1 MYDKVYIKK
10 TQFSVWV
17 NIHWTHWTQNV
28 LTMFF
33 QELSG
38 KEKEMLENEMKEK
51 VAKRDTALE
60 KAKQV
65 KSQLKLWRM
74 SWKHQKNNP
83 LGLKRSKEALNI
95 SPLAEKEKQ
104 SRKSYPVCSSWN
116 YCVLYLLIFMWN
128 KKTHDSTG
136 QNRKLTKK
144 QKPWERNSIKQ
155 LTQWK
160 GSRTIRRKKMECP
173 TTQHRGMR
181 KHKQQEKCASR

>member
-1 MYDKVYIKK
+1 MYS
-10 TQFSVWV
+10 QFSFRSSLARRRRCWRTRWRRRWRRGTPPWRRPSRS
-17 NIHWTHWTQNV
+17 NPSWSSEEWAENV
-28 LTMFF
+28 
-33 QELSG
+33 QEITLLG
-38 KEKEMLENEMKEK
+38 WK
-51 VAKRDTALE
+51 D
-60 KAKQV
+60 
-65 KSQLKLWRM
+65 LKKPWISAR
-74 SWKHQKNNP
+74 W
-83 LGLKRSKEALNI
+83 LKK
-95 SPLAEKEKQ
+95 KQ

-173 TTQHRGMR
+173 TNQHRGMR